1 VSVVVQ
7 RLYLCK
13 FAEIIPS
20 MESIVITP
28 KNKKA
33 IPFLKRLL
41 ESLSQVKDVKVV
53 GSDQAAEVEDQ
64 ELLEEM
70 LKARHEGF
78 LSAFEKADFLK
89 ILKQTAGL

>member
-1 VSVVVQ
+1 MAI
-7 RLYLCK
+7 
-13 FAEIIPS
+13 FAEIIPN

-41 ESLSQVKDVKVV
+41 KSLSQVKDVKVI
-53 GSDQAAEVEDQ
+53 GSDPAAEVEDQ
-64 ELLEEM
+64 ELLEDM
-70 LKARHEGF
+70 LKARQEGF
-78 LSAFEKADFLK
+78 LTESEKSDFLK